1 MMDKKTYKKE
11 IVRMW
16 DSLRDRENKGLA
28 ECDGVENCKECAMS
42 ENCNRDEGS
51 VISLMNAFEH
61 IEAIE
66 KWSKENPQK
75 YKISPFEYEYLKL
88 YQKYG
93 FGSDR
98 LCDLTGTTIL
108 HAILHELFYLKD
120 IDLNVK
126 IEDILLNCE
135 VEEDDG

>member
-1 MMDKKTYKKE
+1 MMTKEEYKKE
-11 IVRMW
+11 LVRMW
-16 DSLRDRENKGLA
+16 DSVRDDKSKGRNNCEGVICS
-28 ECDGVENCKECAMS
+28 ECQFCDINDNDNDCYEPINAIEMVEA
-42 ENCNRDEGS
+42 
-51 VISLMNAFEH
+51 V
-61 IEAIE
+61 E
-66 KWSKENPQK
+66 KWSKEHPQK

-108 HAILHELFYLKD
+108 HELFYLKD

-126 IEDILLNCE
+126 VEDILLNCE
-135 VEEDDG
+135 VTEDVR

>member
-1 MMDKKTYKKE
+1 MMDKKTYLEELARYFNSVRNKDYNDEVVKSPTKCCGVSCRNCIFKGEGNITCIFSLKNIFDALE
-11 IVRMW
+11 I
-16 DSLRDRENKGLA
+16 L
-28 ECDGVENCKECAMS
+28 
-42 ENCNRDEGS
+42 
-51 VISLMNAFEH
+51 
-61 IEAIE
+61 E
-66 KWSKENPQK
+66 KWSKEHPQK

-108 HAILHELFYLKD
+108 HELFYLKD

-126 IEDILLNCE
+126 VEDILLNCE
-135 VEEDDG
+135 VAEDVR